1 MPKDDKYF
9 LVFYIKVF
17 EKRECGKERKEEG
30 REGKDQ
36 EREREKKCLGGK
48 SVTHFPIVTHFPMVT
63 SADQCDVMDLS
74 LLKSHLEVP
83 KATKTSLHKKPVCYQ
98 LQSIM

>member
-1 MPKDDKYF
+1 MPKNEKYF

-17 EKRECGKERKEEG
+17 EKGECGKERKEEG

-48 SVTHFPIVTHFPMVT
+48 SVTHFPVVT

-74 LLKSHLEVP
+74 LLKFHLEVP